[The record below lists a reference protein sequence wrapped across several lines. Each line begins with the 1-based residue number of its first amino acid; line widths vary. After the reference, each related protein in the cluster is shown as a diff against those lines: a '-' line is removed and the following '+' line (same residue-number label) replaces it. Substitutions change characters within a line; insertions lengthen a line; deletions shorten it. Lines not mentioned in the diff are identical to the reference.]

1 MAWLNSDAITEQHS
15 GSGEYCGWDE
25 LPDCQSPKTAGMEP
39 VLHLITSV
47 TSGFAPVGKMFAVV
61 EQQVVILLSNPKH
74 CSADRHFL
82 GGTVPRRVVNSRDLQ
97 SSAEVLFRTA
107 QNFPSLQVVGN
118 RAIPKVNP
126 VVVEQPMLTGDL
138 QVVGY
143 GQVDAELEMISI
155 APSVSEMK

>member
-1 MAWLNSDAITEQHS
+1 
-15 GSGEYCGWDE
+15 
-25 LPDCQSPKTAGMEP
+25 
-39 VLHLITSV
+39 
-47 TSGFAPVGKMFAVV
+47 
-61 EQQVVILLSNPKH
+61 
-74 CSADRHFL
+74 
-82 GGTVPRRVVNSRDLQ
+82 
-97 SSAEVLFRTA
+97 
-107 QNFPSLQVVGN
+107 VGN